1 MNRELIHIIEQMSKE
16 RGIPKESILST
27 LESALLSAV
36 RKKYGLTPEINIKID
51 AESGEITMT
60 AVKTIVEKVSDPNE
74 EISVRDASKIETG
87 KKTGDTVEAPISLEN
102 FGRIAAQTAKQVLF
116 QRVREA
122 EKEAIFEEYKD
133 KAGQIVSGVVIRR
146 EKGSYYVALGRA
158 EATLPIKNTLA
169 GETLK
174 RSETIRAYIEE
185 VKVTPKGPVILLS
198 RTHPN
203 FVGEL
208 FKMEIPEI
216 YEGLVSIK
224 EIVREAG
231 DRTKLT
237 VTSKNPMIDPV
248 GACVGMKGTRVQS
261 IVREL
266 RGERIDIIPW
276 TDDPRVLIAKALS
289 PAVVESIGINE
300 EGKSAMVVVNDQQLS
315 IAIGKKGQ
323 NVRLAMKLTGWDIDI
338 ISETE
343 YNKIRKGEIES
354 QLEELQEEN
363 ELGEDGA
370 DTDDNSQTNAESQ
383 EESAS
388 EDEQQER

>member
-1 MNRELIHIIEQMSKE
+1 MSRELIHIIEQMSKE
-16 RGIPKESILST
+16 RGIPTESILAT

-36 RKKYGLTPEINIKID
+36 RKKYGLPPDEPEINIKID
-51 AESGEITMT
+51 TESGEIAMT
-60 AVKTIVEKVSDPNE
+60 AFKKIVEKASKSME
-74 EISVRDASKIETG
+74 EISLSDAQKIDPSKDIGDMIES
-87 KKTGDTVEAPISLEN
+87 PISVEN

-122 EKEAIFEEYKD
+122 EKEAIYEEYKD
-133 KAGQIVSGVVIRR
+133 KAGEIVSGVVIRR
-146 EKGSYYVALGRA
+146 EKGNYYIALGRA
-158 EATLPIKNTLA
+158 EALLPIKSTLPT
-169 GETLK
+169 ESLK
-174 RSETIRAYIEE
+174 RGETIRTYIED
-185 VKVTPKGPVILLS
+185 VKVTAKGPVILLS

-203 FVGEL
+203 FVAEL

-216 YEGLVSIK
+216 YEDLVIIK
-224 EIVREAG
+224 SIVREAG

-237 VTSKNPMIDPV
+237 VYSKNSMVDPV

-289 PAVVESIGINE
+289 PASVESIGINE
-300 EGKSAMVVVNDQQLS
+300 EEKSALVVVNDQQLS

-338 ISETE
+338 ISDAE
-343 YNKIRKGEIES
+343 YNKMRRGEIET
-354 QLEELQEEN
+354 QLDDELQNEGLKSKEE
-363 ELGEDGA
+363 E
-370 DTDDNSQTNAESQ
+370 Q
-383 EESAS
+383 AS
-388 EDEQQER
+388 EDEEQNS

>member
-16 RGIPKESILST
+16 RGISKESILGT

-36 RKKYGLTPEINIKID
+36 RKKHGLTPEIIVKID
-51 AESGEITMT
+51 PESGVITMT
-60 AVKTIVEKVSDPNE
+60 ASKNVVKKVENAME
-74 EISVRDASKIETG
+74 EISVKDAKKIDPSKEI
-87 KKTGDTVEAPISLEN
+87 DDVVESPIAIEN

-122 EKEAIFEEYKD
+122 EKEAIYEEYKD
-133 KAGQIVSGVVIRR
+133 KAGEIVSGVIMRK
-146 EKGSYYVALGRA
+146 EKGCYYVALGRA
-158 EATLPIKNTLA
+158 EATLPVKSTLPT
-169 GETLK
+169 ENLK
-174 RSETIRAYIEE
+174 RGDTIRTYIEE

-198 RTHPN
+198 RAHPN
-203 FVGEL
+203 FVAEL

-216 YEGLVSIK
+216 YEGLVTIK
-224 EIVREAG
+224 NIVRGSG

-237 VTSKNPMIDPV
+237 VYSNNSMVDPV

-276 TDDPRVLIAKALS
+276 TDDPRTLIAKALS
-289 PAVVESIGINE
+289 PAMVESLGVNE
-300 EGKSAMVVVNDQQLS
+300 EEKSALVVVNDQQLS

-338 ISETE
+338 ISEAE
-343 YNKIRKGEIES
+343 YNKMRKGEIEE
-354 QLEELQEEN
+354 QLDEAIQNESNIGEEDQ
-363 ELGEDGA
+363 
-370 DTDDNSQTNAESQ
+370 
-383 EESAS
+383 AS
-388 EDEQQER
+388 EDEQQE

>member
-1 MNRELIHIIEQMSKE
+1 MNRELIHLIEQMSKE
-16 RGIPKESILST
+16 RGIPKESILGT
-27 LESALLSAV
+27 LETALLSAV
-36 RKKYGLTPEINIKID
+36 RKKYGLTPEITITID
-51 AESGEITMT
+51 PESGEIAMS
-60 AVKTIVEKVSDPNE
+60 ALKNVVKKVSNPLE
-74 EISVRDASKIETG
+74 EISLKDAKAIDPSKTE
-87 KKTGDTVEAPISLEN
+87 GDTVASPISLEN

-133 KAGQIVSGVVIRR
+133 KAGQIVSGVVIRK
-146 EKGSYYVALGRA
+146 EKGCYFVALGRA
-158 EATLPIKNTLA
+158 EAMLPIRSTLPT
-169 GETLK
+169 ETLK
-174 RSETIRAYIEE
+174 RGETVRSYIEE
-185 VKVTPKGPVILLS
+185 VKVTQKGPVILLS
-198 RTHPN
+198 RAHPN
-203 FVGEL
+203 FVAEL

-216 YEGLVSIK
+216 YEGLVVIK

-237 VTSKNPMIDPV
+237 VYSKNPMVDPV

-289 PAVVESIGINE
+289 PAAVESIGINE
-300 EGKSAMVVVNDQQLS
+300 EEKSAMVVVNDQQLS

-343 YNKIRKGEIES
+343 YNRMRKGEIEM
-354 QLEELQEEN
+354 QLEELQGDSESDE
-363 ELGEDGA
+363 A
-370 DTDDNSQTNAESQ
+370 DQQ
-383 EESAS
+383 AS
-388 EDEQQER
+388 EDEQVSEDEQA

>member
-16 RGIPKESILST
+16 RGIPKESILGT

-36 RKKYGLTPEINIKID
+36 RKKYGITPEINISID
-51 AESGEITMT
+51 PESGEISMN
-60 AVKTIVEKVSDPNE
+60 ALKTIVKKVANPME
-74 EISVRDASKIETG
+74 EISLKDARKIDPSKGADETIES
-87 KKTGDTVEAPISLEN
+87 PIAIDD

-122 EKEAIFEEYKD
+122 EKEAIYEEYKD
-133 KAGQIVSGVVIRR
+133 KAGEIMSGVVIRK
-146 EKGSYYVALGRA
+146 EKGCYYVAFGRA
-158 EATLPIKNTLA
+158 EATLPVKFTLPT
-169 GETLK
+169 ETLK
-174 RSETIRAYIEE
+174 RGETIRSYIEE

-203 FVGEL
+203 FVAEL

-216 YEGLVSIK
+216 YEGMVFIK
-224 EIVREAG
+224 QIVREAG

-237 VTSKNPMIDPV
+237 VFSNNPMVDPV

-289 PAVVESIGINE
+289 PATVESLGINE
-300 EGKSAMVVVNDQQLS
+300 DEKSAMVVVNDQQLS

-343 YNKIRKGEIES
+343 YGRMRKGEIES
-354 QLEELQEEN
+354 QLEEEIQSESRLSEEDEASEN
-363 ELGEDGA
+363 E
-370 DTDDNSQTNAESQ
+370 
-383 EESAS
+383 
-388 EDEQQER
+388 EQD

>member
-16 RGIPKESILST
+16 RGIPKESIIET

-36 RKKYGLTPEINIKID
+36 RKKYGLQVEINIAID
-51 AESGEITMT
+51 HESGEISMN
-60 AVKTIVEKVSDPNE
+60 ALKKVVSKVENPSE
-74 EISVRDASKIETG
+74 EISLKEAKKIDSSKKVDDTIES
-87 KKTGDTVEAPISLEN
+87 PISLDN

-133 KAGQIVSGVVIRR
+133 RAGEIVSGVVIRK
-146 EKGSYYVALGRA
+146 EKGVYLVALGRA
-158 EATLPIKNTLA
+158 EAILPIKSTLPTENLKR
-169 GETLK
+169 GETV
-174 RSETIRAYIEE
+174 RTYIEE
-185 VKVTPKGPVILLS
+185 VKVTAKGPVILLS
-198 RTHPN
+198 RAHPN
-203 FVGEL
+203 FVAEL

-216 YEGLVSIK
+216 YEGLVIIK

-231 DRTKLT
+231 ERTKLT
-237 VTSKNPMIDPV
+237 VSSTNPMVDPV

-276 TDDPRVLIAKALS
+276 IDDPRVLIAKALS
-289 PAVVESIGINE
+289 PAAVESIGINE
-300 EGKSAMVVVNDQQLS
+300 EEKSAMVVVSDQQLS

-338 ISETE
+338 ISDTE
-343 YNKIRKGEIES
+343 YNKMRKGEIET
-354 QLEELQEEN
+354 QLSDELQSEAQTDEE
-363 ELGEDGA
+363 D
-370 DTDDNSQTNAESQ
+370 QP
-383 EESAS
+383 S
-388 EDEQQER
+388 EDEQED

>member
-16 RGIPKESILST
+16 RGIPKESILGT
-27 LESALLSAV
+27 LETALLSAV
-36 RKKYGLTPEINIKID
+36 RKKYGLTPEITINID
-51 AESGEITMT
+51 PESGEIEMS
-60 AVKTIVEKVSDPNE
+60 ALKTIVKKVSNPME
-74 EISVRDASKIETG
+74 EISLKDAKVIDSSKAE
-87 KKTGDTVEAPISLEN
+87 GDTVESPIAIEN

-133 KAGQIVSGVVIRR
+133 KAGQIVSGVVIRK
-146 EKGSYYVALGRA
+146 EKGCFYVALGRA
-158 EATLPIKNTLA
+158 EAMLPIRSTLPT
-169 GETLK
+169 ETLK
-174 RSETIRAYIEE
+174 RGETVRAYIED
-185 VKVTPKGPVILLS
+185 VKVTQKGPVILLS
-198 RTHPN
+198 RAHPN

-216 YEGLVSIK
+216 YEGLVVIK
-224 EIVREAG
+224 DIVREAG

-237 VTSKNPMIDPV
+237 VYSKNSMVDPV

-289 PAVVESIGINE
+289 PAAVESIGINE
-300 EGKSAMVVVNDQQLS
+300 EEKSAMVVVNDQQLS

-343 YNKIRKGEIES
+343 YNKMRKGEIEM
-354 QLEELQEEN
+354 QLEELQGESELNEE
-363 ELGEDGA
+363 EQAAEGE
-370 DTDDNSQTNAESQ
+370 Q
-383 EESAS
+383 AS
-388 EDEQQER
+388 EDEQAAEEEQA

>member
-16 RGIPKESILST
+16 RGISKESILGT

-36 RKKYGLTPEINIKID
+36 RKKHGLAAEISVKID
-51 AESGEITMT
+51 TESGKISMT
-60 AVKTIVEKVSDPNE
+60 ALKKVVKKVENPME
-74 EISVRDASKIETG
+74 EISVKDAKKIDPLKEID
-87 KKTGDTVEAPISLEN
+87 DTVETPIAVED

-122 EKEAIFEEYKD
+122 EKEAIYEEYKD
-133 KAGQIVSGVVIRR
+133 KAGEIISGVIMRK
-146 EKGSYYVALGRA
+146 EKGCYYVALGRA
-158 EATLPIKNTLA
+158 EATLPIKSTLPT
-169 GETLK
+169 ENLK
-174 RSETIRAYIEE
+174 RGETIRTYIEE
-185 VKVTPKGPVILLS
+185 VKVTSKGPVIFLS

-203 FVGEL
+203 FVAEL

-216 YEGLVSIK
+216 YEGIVVIK
-224 EIVREAG
+224 NIVREAG

-237 VTSKNPMIDPV
+237 VYSNNPMVDPV

-276 TDDPRVLIAKALS
+276 TDDPRTLIAKALS
-289 PAVVESIGINE
+289 PAVVESLGVNE
-300 EGKSAMVVVNDQQLS
+300 EEKSALVVVNDQQLS

-338 ISETE
+338 ISEAE
-343 YNKIRKGEIES
+343 YNKMRKVEIEEK
-354 QLEELQEEN
+354 LDEEIQNESKISEE
-363 ELGEDGA
+363 DK
-370 DTDDNSQTNAESQ
+370 
-383 EESAS
+383 AS
-388 EDEQQER
+388 EDEKQQ

>member
-16 RGIPKESILST
+16 RGIPKESILGT

-36 RKKYGLTPEINIKID
+36 RKKYGLIPEINIKID
-51 AESGEITMT
+51 DASGEISIS
-60 AVKTIVEKVSDPNE
+60 ALKRVVRKVENPME
-74 EISVRDASKIETG
+74 EISLEEARKTDPSKEID
-87 KKTGDTVEAPISLEN
+87 DTVESPISLEN

-133 KAGQIVSGVVIRR
+133 KAGQIVSGVVMRK
-146 EKGSYYVALGRA
+146 EKGTYFIAIGRA
-158 EATLPIKNTLA
+158 EALLPVKSTLPT
-169 GETLK
+169 ETLK
-174 RSETIRAYIEE
+174 RGETIRTYIEE
-185 VKVTPKGPVILLS
+185 VKITPKGPVILLS

-203 FVGEL
+203 FVAEL
-208 FKMEIPEI
+208 FRMEIPEI
-216 YEGLVSIK
+216 YENLVIIK
-224 EIVREAG
+224 DIVREAG

-237 VTSKNPMIDPV
+237 VYSNNPMVDPV

-276 TDDPRVLIAKALS
+276 TDDPRVLIPKALS
-289 PAVVESIGINE
+289 PATVESIGINE
-300 EGKSAMVVVNDQQLS
+300 EEKSAMVVVNDQQLS

-343 YNKIRKGEIES
+343 YNKMRKGEIET
-354 QLEELQEEN
+354 QLEELQEESQMN
-363 ELGEDGA
+363 EAGTDESAGAGEGR
-370 DTDDNSQTNAESQ
+370 
-383 EESAS
+383 AS
-388 EDEQQER
+388 EDEPQD

>member
-16 RGIPKESILST
+16 RGIPKESILGT

-36 RKKYGLTPEINIKID
+36 RKKYGIKPEINIKID
-51 AESGEITMT
+51 TDTGEISMN
-60 AVKTIVEKVSDPNE
+60 ALKKIVQKVTDASE
-74 EISVRDASKIETG
+74 EISLIDARKIDSSKGVDDMIES
-87 KKTGDTVEAPISLEN
+87 PISLEN

-122 EKEAIFEEYKD
+122 EKEAIYEEYKD

-146 EKGSYYVALGRA
+146 EKGSYYIALGRA
-158 EATLPIKNTLA
+158 EATLPIKSTLPT
-169 GETLK
+169 ETLK
-174 RSETIRAYIEE
+174 RGETIRTYIEE
-185 VKVTPKGPVILLS
+185 VKVAPKGPVILLS

-203 FVGEL
+203 FVAEL

-216 YEGLVSIK
+216 YEGLVVIK

-237 VTSKNPMIDPV
+237 VFSKNPMVDPV

-300 EGKSAMVVVNDQQLS
+300 EEKSAMVVVSDQQLS

-343 YNKIRKGEIES
+343 YNKMRKGEIEM
-354 QLEELQEEN
+354 QLEEIQDKSHMSEKN
-363 ELGEDGA
+363 
-370 DTDDNSQTNAESQ
+370 QTSD
-383 EESAS
+383 
-388 EDEQQER
+388 DEQQD

>member
-16 RGIPKESILST
+16 RGIPAESILGT
-27 LESALLSAV
+27 LETALLSAV
-36 RKKYGLTPEINIKID
+36 RKKYGLTPEITIKID
-51 AESGEITMT
+51 PESGEIDMR
-60 AVKTIVEKVSDPNE
+60 ALKSVVKKVSNSME
-74 EISVRDASKIETG
+74 EISLKDAKAIDSSKAE
-87 KKTGDTVEAPISLEN
+87 GDTVESPISLDN

-133 KAGQIVSGVVIRR
+133 KAGQIVSGVVIRK
-146 EKGSYYVALGRA
+146 EKGCFYVALGRA
-158 EATLPIKNTLA
+158 EATLPIRSTLPT
-169 GETLK
+169 ETLK
-174 RSETIRAYIEE
+174 RGETVRSYIEE
-185 VKVTPKGPVILLS
+185 VKVTQKGPVILLS
-198 RTHPN
+198 RSHPN
-203 FVGEL
+203 FVAEL

-216 YEGLVSIK
+216 YEGLVVIK
-224 EIVREAG
+224 GIVREAG

-237 VTSKNPMIDPV
+237 VYSKNSMVDPV

-276 TDDPRVLIAKALS
+276 TDDPRVLLAKALS
-289 PAVVESIGINE
+289 PAAVESIGINE
-300 EGKSAMVVVNDQQLS
+300 EEKSAMVVVNDQQLS

-343 YNKIRKGEIES
+343 YNKMRRGEIEM
-354 QLEELQEEN
+354 QLEELQGESELN
-363 ELGEDGA
+363 EA
-370 DTDDNSQTNAESQ
+370 DQ
-383 EESAS
+383 AS
-388 EDEQQER
+388 EDEQDYNQ

>member
-16 RGIPKESILST
+16 RGIPAESILGT
-27 LESALLSAV
+27 LETALLSAV
-36 RKKYGLTPEINIKID
+36 RKKYGLTPEITIKID
-51 AESGEITMT
+51 PESGEIDMN
-60 AVKTIVEKVSDPNE
+60 ALKSVVKKVSNPME
-74 EISVRDASKIETG
+74 EISLKDAKAIDSAKEE
-87 KKTGDTVEAPISLEN
+87 GDTVESPISLEN

-133 KAGQIVSGVVIRR
+133 KAGQIVSGVVIRK
-146 EKGSYYVALGRA
+146 EKGCFYVALGRA
-158 EATLPIKNTLA
+158 EAVLPIRSTLPTETLRR
-169 GETLK
+169 GETV
-174 RSETIRAYIEE
+174 RAYIEE
-185 VKVTPKGPVILLS
+185 VKVTQKGPVILLS
-198 RTHPN
+198 RAHPN
-203 FVGEL
+203 FVAEL

-216 YEGLVSIK
+216 YEGLVVIK

-237 VTSKNPMIDPV
+237 VYSKNPMIDPV

-276 TDDPRVLIAKALS
+276 TDDLRVLIAKALS
-289 PAVVESIGINE
+289 PAAVESIGINE
-300 EGKSAMVVVNDQQLS
+300 EEKSAMVVVNDQQLS

-343 YNKIRKGEIES
+343 YNKMRKGEIEM
-354 QLEELQEEN
+354 QLEELTNESELNEEN
-363 ELGEDGA
+363 
-370 DTDDNSQTNAESQ
+370 Q
-383 EESAS
+383 AS
-388 EDEQQER
+388 EDEQD

>member
-1 MNRELIHIIEQMSKE
+1 MNRDLIHIIEQMSKE
-16 RGIPKESILST
+16 RGIPKESILGT
-27 LESALLSAV
+27 LEAALLSAV
-36 RKKYGLTPEINIKID
+36 RKKHGIDAEINISID
-51 AESGEITMT
+51 STSGEISMS
-60 AVKTIVEKVSDPNE
+60 AVKTIVKKVKNSIE
-74 EISVRDASKIETG
+74 EISVKEAKAIDSTKAVGDSIES
-87 KKTGDTVEAPISLEN
+87 PIAIEN

-133 KAGQIVSGVVIRR
+133 KGGEIVNGVVIRR
-146 EKGSYYVALGRA
+146 EKGAYYIALGRA
-158 EATLPIKNTLA
+158 EAMLPVKSTLPT
-169 GETLK
+169 ETLK
-174 RSETIRAYIEE
+174 RGETVRSYIEE
-185 VKVTPKGPVILLS
+185 VKVTPRGPVILLS

-216 YEGLVSIK
+216 YEGMVVIK
-224 EIVREAG
+224 DIVREAG
-231 DRTKLT
+231 ERTKLT
-237 VTSKNPMIDPV
+237 VSSNNSMVDPV

-289 PAVVESIGINE
+289 PAVVESLGINE
-300 EGKSAMVVVNDQQLS
+300 DEKSAMVVVNDQQLS
-315 IAIGKKGQ
+315 IAIGKRGQ

-343 YNKIRKGEIES
+343 YNKMRKGEIET
-354 QLEELQEEN
+354 QLDELQNESESGEE
-363 ELGEDGA
+363 D
-370 DTDDNSQTNAESQ
+370 Q
-383 EESAS
+383 AS
-388 EDEQQER
+388 EDEQQGQ

>member
-16 RGIPKESILST
+16 RGIPQESILAT

-36 RKKYGLTPEINIKID
+36 RKKYGLDIEINIKID
-51 AESGEITMT
+51 TESGEIVMK
-60 AVKTIVEKVSDPNE
+60 ALKKVVNTVNNALE
-74 EISVRDASKIETG
+74 EISLKEAKKIDPSVNVD
-87 KKTGDTVEAPISLEN
+87 DTQESPISLDN

-122 EKEAIFEEYKD
+122 EKEAIFDEFKD
-133 KAGQIVSGVVIRR
+133 RAGEIVSGVVIRR
-146 EKGSYYVALGRA
+146 EKGCYYVALGRA
-158 EATLPIKNTLA
+158 EAVLPIKSTLSTENLKR
-169 GETLK
+169 GETV
-174 RSETIRAYIEE
+174 RSYIEE

-198 RTHPN
+198 RAHPN
-203 FVGEL
+203 FVAEL
-208 FKMEIPEI
+208 FRMEIPEI
-216 YEGLVSIK
+216 YEGMVEIK
-224 EIVREAG
+224 KIVREAG

-237 VTSKNPMIDPV
+237 VHSKNAMVDPV

-276 TDDPRVLIAKALS
+276 TEDQRVLIAKALS

-300 EGKSAMVVVNDQQLS
+300 EEKSAMVVVSDQQLS

-343 YNKIRKGEIES
+343 YNKMRKGELET
-354 QLEELQEEN
+354 QLEDELN
-363 ELGEDGA
+363 ELK
-370 DTDDNSQTNAESQ
+370 
-383 EESAS
+383 EEEKAS
-388 EDEQQER
+388 EDENEEQ

>member
-16 RGIPKESILST
+16 RGISKESILGT

-36 RKKYGLTPEINIKID
+36 RKKHGLTPEIIVKID
-51 AESGEITMT
+51 PESGVITMT
-60 AVKTIVEKVSDPNE
+60 ASKNVVKKVENAME
-74 EISVRDASKIETG
+74 EISVKDAKKIDPSKEI
-87 KKTGDTVEAPISLEN
+87 DDVVESPIAIEN

-122 EKEAIFEEYKD
+122 EKEAIYEEYKD
-133 KAGQIVSGVVIRR
+133 KAGEIVSGVIMRK
-146 EKGSYYVALGRA
+146 EKGCYYVALGRA
-158 EATLPIKNTLA
+158 EATLPVKSTLPT
-169 GETLK
+169 ENLK
-174 RSETIRAYIEE
+174 RGDTIRTYIEE

-198 RTHPN
+198 RAHPN
-203 FVGEL
+203 FVAEL

-216 YEGLVSIK
+216 YEGLITIK
-224 EIVREAG
+224 DIVREAG

-237 VTSKNPMIDPV
+237 VYSNNSMVDPV

-276 TDDPRVLIAKALS
+276 TDDPRTLIAKALS
-289 PAVVESIGINE
+289 PAVVESLGVNE
-300 EGKSAMVVVNDQQLS
+300 DEKSALVVVNDQQLS

-343 YNKIRKGEIES
+343 YNKMRQGEIEE
-354 QLEELQEEN
+354 QLDEAIQNESNIGEEDQ
-363 ELGEDGA
+363 
-370 DTDDNSQTNAESQ
+370 
-383 EESAS
+383 AS
-388 EDEQQER
+388 EDEQ

>member
-16 RGIPKESILST
+16 RGISKESILAT

-36 RKKYGLTPEINIKID
+36 RKKQGITPEIMVRID
-51 AESGEITMT
+51 TESGEISMT
-60 AVKTIVEKVSDPNE
+60 AMKTIVEKVENTDE
-74 EISVRDASKIETG
+74 EISLKDAQKIDPAKEL
-87 KKTGDTVEAPISLEN
+87 GDEIEAPLAVKD

-122 EKEAIFEEYKD
+122 EKEAIFEEFKD
-133 KAGQIVSGVVIRR
+133 KAGEIVSGVIMRK
-146 EKGSYYVALGRA
+146 EKGAYYVALGRA
-158 EATLPIKNTLA
+158 EAMLPVKSTLPTENLKR
-169 GETLK
+169 GETV
-174 RSETIRAYIEE
+174 RTYIEE
-185 VKVTPKGPVILLS
+185 VKVTARGPVILLS

-203 FVGEL
+203 FVAEL

-216 YEGLVSIK
+216 YEGLVVIRD
-224 EIVREAG
+224 IVREAG

-237 VTSKNPMIDPV
+237 VYSSNPMVDPV

-276 TDDPRVLIAKALS
+276 TDDPRALIAKALS
-289 PAVVESIGINE
+289 PAVVESLGVNE
-300 EGKSAMVVVNDQQLS
+300 EEKSALVVVSDQQLS

-343 YNKIRKGEIES
+343 YNKMRKSEIED
-354 QLEELQEEN
+354 QLDEELQNENIAGEE
-363 ELGEDGA
+363 
-370 DTDDNSQTNAESQ
+370 DT
-383 EESAS
+383 AS
-388 EDEQQER
+388 EDEEQE

>member
-16 RGIPKESILST
+16 RGIPKESILGT
-27 LESALLSAV
+27 LETALLSAV
-36 RKKYGLTPEINIKID
+36 RKKYGLTPEITIKID
-51 AESGEITMT
+51 SESGEIEMN
-60 AVKTIVEKVSDPNE
+60 ALKNVVKKVSNPME
-74 EISVRDASKIETG
+74 EISLKDARAIDGSKAE
-87 KKTGDTVEAPISLEN
+87 GDTVESPISLDN

-133 KAGQIVSGVVIRR
+133 KAGQIVSGVVIRK
-146 EKGSYYVALGRA
+146 EKGCYFVALGRA
-158 EATLPIKNTLA
+158 EAMLPVRSTLPT
-169 GETLK
+169 ETLK
-174 RSETIRAYIEE
+174 RGETVRSYIEE
-185 VKVTPKGPVILLS
+185 VKVTQKGPVILLS
-198 RTHPN
+198 RAHPN
-203 FVGEL
+203 FVAEL

-216 YEGLVSIK
+216 YEGLVVIK

-237 VTSKNPMIDPV
+237 VYSKNSMVDPV

-276 TDDPRVLIAKALS
+276 TDDPRVLLAKALS
-289 PAVVESIGINE
+289 PATVESIGINE
-300 EGKSAMVVVNDQQLS
+300 DEKSAMVVVSDQQLS

-343 YNKIRKGEIES
+343 YNKMRKGEIEM
-354 QLEELQEEN
+354 QLEELQ
-363 ELGEDGA
+363 GESEQDEA
-370 DTDDNSQTNAESQ
+370 DEASEVKQ
-383 EESAS
+383 AS
-388 EDEQQER
+388 EDEQT

>member
-1 MNRELIHIIEQMSKE
+1 MS
-16 RGIPKESILST
+16 
-27 LESALLSAV
+27 
-36 RKKYGLTPEINIKID
+36 EISLKDAKKID
-51 AESGEITMT
+51 PAK
-60 AVKTIVEKVSDPNE
+60 ALD
-74 EISVRDASKIETG
+74 
-87 KKTGDTVEAPISLEN
+87 DTVDSPIPLDD

-133 KAGQIVSGVVIRR
+133 KAGQIVSGVIIRK
-146 EKGSYYVALGRA
+146 EKGSYFVALGRA
-158 EATLPIKNTLA
+158 EATLPIKATLPT
-169 GETLK
+169 ESLK
-174 RSETIRAYIEE
+174 RGETIRTYIED
-185 VKVTPKGPVILLS
+185 VRVTPRGPAIMLS

-203 FVGEL
+203 FVAEL

-216 YEGLVSIK
+216 YEGLVVIK
-224 EIVREAG
+224 DIVREAG

-237 VTSKNPMIDPV
+237 VYSKNSMVDPV

-276 TDDPRVLIAKALS
+276 TEDPRVLIAKALS
-289 PAVVESIGINE
+289 PAAVESIGINE
-300 EGKSAMVVVNDQQLS
+300 EEKTAMVVVNDQQLS

-343 YNKIRKGEIES
+343 YGKMRKGEIES
-354 QLEELQEEN
+354 QLGELQEERRMN
-363 ELGEDGA
+363 EEDNA
-370 DTDDNSQTNAESQ
+370 RSREDN
-383 EESAS
+383 AS
-388 EDEQQER
+388 EDEEQ

>member
-16 RGIPKESILST
+16 RGISKESILDT

-51 AESGEITMT
+51 NESGEISIT
-60 AVKTIVEKVSDPNE
+60 ALKIIVAKVADPNE

-87 KKTGDTVEAPISLEN
+87 KKAGDTIEAPISIDN

-133 KAGQIVSGVVIRR
+133 KAGQIVNGVVIRR
-146 EKGSYYVALGRA
+146 EKGSYYIALGRA

-203 FVGEL
+203 FVAEL

-216 YEGLVSIK
+216 YEGLVTIRK
-224 EIVREAG
+224 IVREAG

-237 VTSKNPMIDPV
+237 VSSSNSMVDPV

-289 PAVVESIGINE
+289 PAMVESLGINE
-300 EGKSAMVVVNDQQLS
+300 EEKSAMVVVNDQQLS

-354 QLEELQEEN
+354 QFEELQEESN
-363 ELGEDGA
+363 LEEENTDA
-370 DTDDNSQTNAESQ
+370 DEGQAETGSQ
-383 EESAS
+383 EELAS
-388 EDEQQER
+388 EDEEKDQ

>member
-16 RGIPKESILST
+16 RGISKESILGT

-36 RKKYGLTPEINIKID
+36 RKKHGLTPEITVKID
-51 AESGEITMT
+51 PESGEILMT
-60 AVKTIVEKVSDPNE
+60 ASKMVVKKVENPME
-74 EISVRDASKIETG
+74 EISLKDAKKIDPSKEI
-87 KKTGDTVEAPISLEN
+87 DDLVESPIAVEN

-122 EKEAIFEEYKD
+122 EKEAIYEEYKD
-133 KAGQIVSGVVIRR
+133 KAGDIVSGVIMRK
-146 EKGSYYVALGRA
+146 EKGCYYVALGRA
-158 EATLPIKNTLA
+158 EATLPVKSTLPT
-169 GETLK
+169 ENLK
-174 RSETIRAYIEE
+174 RGDTIRTYIEE

-198 RTHPN
+198 RSHPN
-203 FVGEL
+203 FVAEL

-216 YEGLVSIK
+216 YEGLVTIK
-224 EIVREAG
+224 DIVREAG
-231 DRTKLT
+231 DRTKIT
-237 VTSKNPMIDPV
+237 VYSNNSMVDPV

-276 TDDPRVLIAKALS
+276 TDDPRTLIAKALS
-289 PAVVESIGINE
+289 PAAVESLGVNE
-300 EGKSAMVVVNDQQLS
+300 DEKSALVVVNDQQLS

-343 YNKIRKGEIES
+343 YNKMRKNEIEE
-354 QLEELQEEN
+354 QLDEEIQNESKINEEN
-363 ELGEDGA
+363 K
-370 DTDDNSQTNAESQ
+370 
-383 EESAS
+383 AS
-388 EDEQQER
+388 EDEEQE